1 MATLLGLVLGTTSY
15 SPFVFWY
22 IASMF
27 RLPQSFTASKYRHIM
42 PEHFHTV
49 PHIQTVAETQP
60 CQGQWEHLS
69 WTPVQAGF
77 PFWTRTSS
85 RMCEH
90 VSVCVYTEALQ
101 YKALRERHLLSLN
114 VFLWLGIA
122 LNQILTI
129 KATVSCDLMALKSP
143 SCWELCNNNQAGGRG
158 NELRST
164 LCTLQL
170 PAIVR
175 STLLQTEWQQ
185 GTEWEA
191 GVTCQEHQSSKS
203 CSLILMSTPPSH
215 LHPLKEILHSYW
227 STLES
232 LDNVFMANQEL
243 ILSC

>member
-1 MATLLGLVLGTTSY
+1 M
-15 SPFVFWY
+15 
-22 IASMF
+22 
-27 RLPQSFTASKYRHIM
+27 
-42 PEHFHTV
+42 
-49 PHIQTVAETQP
+49 
-60 CQGQWEHLS
+60 
-69 WTPVQAGF
+69 QAGF
-77 PFWTRTSS
+77 PSWTHIS
-85 RMCEH
+85 RMCVH

-114 VFLWLGIA
+114 VFLRFGIA
-122 LNQILTI
+122 LNQTLTI

-158 NELRST
+158 SELCST
-164 LCTLQL
+164 LCTFQP

-203 CSLILMSTPPSH
+203 CTLILMSTPPSH
-215 LHPLKEILHSYW
+215 HLKEILHSYW

-232 LDNVFMANQEL
+232 LDNA
-243 ILSC
+243 ILAT